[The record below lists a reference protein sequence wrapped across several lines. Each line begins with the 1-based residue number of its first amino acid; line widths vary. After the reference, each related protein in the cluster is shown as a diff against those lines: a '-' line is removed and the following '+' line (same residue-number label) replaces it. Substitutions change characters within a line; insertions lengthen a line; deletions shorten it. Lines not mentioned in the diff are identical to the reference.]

1 MSIFV
6 SAAQASVV
14 STFPFPAASTLLIRW
29 ATEIPTLNY
38 AAHYSSRRV
47 RPSSRGREM
56 NKMKAIGGC
65 LGTFLLSALGVGLV
79 GWIITTIFP
88 KSYTVVSAIGGLI
101 VIIAL
106 WNAIATFVKI
116 LKQKGEAAPS
126 PESKPTN
133 PGASG
138 Q

>member
-1 MSIFV
+1 
-6 SAAQASVV
+6 
-14 STFPFPAASTLLIRW
+14 
-29 ATEIPTLNY
+29 
-38 AAHYSSRRV
+38 
-47 RPSSRGREM
+47 M

-65 LGTFLLSALGVGLV
+65 LGTFLLSAFGVGFV

-88 KSYTVVSAIGGLI
+88 KSYTVVSYIVGFI

-106 WNAIATFVKI
+106 WNAFFTFVKI

-126 PESKPTN
+126 TESIPTDLGT
-133 PGASG
+133 PG